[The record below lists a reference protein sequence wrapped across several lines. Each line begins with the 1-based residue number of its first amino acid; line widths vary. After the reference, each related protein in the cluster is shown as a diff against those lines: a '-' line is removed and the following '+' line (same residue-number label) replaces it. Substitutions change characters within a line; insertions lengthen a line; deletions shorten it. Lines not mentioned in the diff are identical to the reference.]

1 MFSVVFL
8 TAFAAP
14 VAPPASYAVVF
25 DGGSTGTRVYVYEY
39 RFEPGAPL
47 PTLRADRGWNKKVK
61 PGLSTFADS
70 PRGVRDGYMTPLL
83 DFARDIVPPAARA
96 RATVL
101 LRATAGMRL
110 VPPAAQRQIYD
121 GLFEAVRAHG
131 AFSPARELFGTLSG
145 EDEGVFGWLSVQ
157 QLLLQARRI
166 APSQLGEVGALDLGG
181 GSTQITFATPPG
193 ARDAVTASAP
203 LSAAGRA
210 VPVFTRSHL
219 GFGNKQALAA
229 LTASEAASCLADGAN
244 ASWEPAKRWELK
256 TDGPPVRQ
264 LHGRG
269 AFARCDAAV
278 QRVLG
283 GLQRGAQPPV
293 GGRPFVA
300 MSLFYYAVHFAVAAG
315 HLRAP
320 VPAPGAGAGETGGAA
335 GAAGAAGT
343 APSSSSTYS
352 VRELRRAAAA
362 LCAEDGAV
370 LERRM
375 RGVDPLTPDEAI
387 RWRCFDLTY
396 AAALLSRGYGFADDA
411 AAVQFLGEIDGS
423 EVEWTRGALLA
434 HLMGAATGRAR
445 GAALL
450 EQIGGLAMVAL
461 SFALLIVL
469 RRRISASKEK
479 FGGHPP
485 YGRLEDDRGRP

>member
-1 MFSVVFL
+1 MSSAL
-8 TAFAAP
+8 ICAAASAFAAP
-14 VAPPASYAVVF
+14 AAGAGAPPSYAVVF

-47 PTLRADRGWNKKVK
+47 PALRANRDWNKKVK
-61 PGLSTFADS
+61 PGLSTFADK
-70 PRGVRDGYMTPLL
+70 PRGVQDGYITPLL
-83 DFARDIVPPAARA
+83 DFARDIVPPAARP

-157 QLLLQARRI
+157 QLLLQAHRI

-193 ARDAVTASAP
+193 AAGRDAVTASAP
-203 LSAAGRA
+203 LSATGRA

-229 LTASEAASCLADGAN
+229 LTASEAASCLADGEN
-244 ASWEPAKRWELK
+244 ASWEPAKRWDLK

-278 QRVLG
+278 QRVLA
-283 GLQRGAQPPV
+283 GLERGKQPPV
-293 GGRPFVA
+293 GSRPFVA
-300 MSLFYYAVHFAVAAG
+300 MSLFYYAVHFAAAAG

-320 VPAPGAGAGETGGAA
+320 APAAGGAGA
-335 GAAGAAGT
+335 T
-343 APSSSSTYS
+343 ASGSTYS

-362 LCAEDGAV
+362 LCAEDGAA
-370 LERRM
+370 LQKRM
-375 RGVDPLTPDEAI
+375 AGVDPLTPDEAI

-396 AAALLSRGYGFADDA
+396 AAALLSRGYGFADDD
-411 AAVQFLGEIDGS
+411 AAVQFLGEIDGA

-434 HLMGAATGRAR
+434 HLMGAGGRRAR
-445 GAALL
+445 GAALI

-469 RRRISASKEK
+469 RRRINGNKTG
-479 FGGHPP
+479 GGHPP
-485 YGRLEDDRGRP
+485 YGRLEDDGGRP